1 MEAALPLCGL
11 SPFPPADK
19 ERRSAV
25 PSPVDIST
33 PNMKKKKKKK
43 RLEDDHSLLLTDGQA
58 LKQKKKREEEEEEDK
73 HMHEK
78 KEREERDEINMIPA
92 DGSTRKQKKKIRDEE
107 NRVVPAVGLTDQE
120 TKKKKT
126 QDKVEDDNV
135 LLPASAYTQKE
146 KKNLEEAHSVFP
158 ADKSSRKK
166 RKRQEEKDDIDDS
179 VSTADELACKTKK
192 SKKIEE
198 AEDDDGVLL
207 ADVQKEKKKKKKKEK
222 RQEENMLPV
231 DSAANKHK
239 KKKKKRDDED
249 EESIF
254 PADAHTQTKQRTV
267 EEEGGIL
274 LPGVQETEE
283 MMRMEEEEVAAA
295 TEEING
301 SEARDGPVSLET
313 DATVIGDDDD
323 VLSPVL
329 VAQLEEFVPNVRTRP
344 LREIRK
350 LLHHDLHR
358 FQIFKEQGLQIRWG
372 RFTREENQRIRD
384 NMAHLLS
391 VTGIASTEQLL
402 FPHRYKDLEAEIRKL
417 KKQHSFIEA
426 IAEGIP
432 RPCRQVLT
440 RALKLDT
447 TNHMGKF
454 SEEELQHLI
463 KLQKIHG
470 NDWSIIAKKMGR
482 SKFALQKRFAQTS
495 SGRGTWTSEE
505 EARLKEAV
513 KAHLEVMA
521 RPSSADSKDG
531 QLTLR
536 QLCQRLPWM
545 EISQYVRTRNW
556 NQCRLKWFSV
566 LRYRL
571 AEKTHRKSPKGLRIK
586 IQLIST
592 LYALNIEDARDIDW
606 EEVSE
611 IVGGVTPVCVQKL
624 FRSLKVCYVPGW
636 SQLSYGEI
644 IDFLQDR
651 VAPRLQD
658 QLCRYS
664 QYVEEDEA
672 EEQLPPNDS
681 YALFDIFTSGEDGDF
696 VEVDNTQ
703 RSKRRSDRWLECAP
717 IPFEEVTQTTGDD
730 AQPNGQSEPLT
741 SDT

>member
-1 MEAALPLCGL
+1 
-11 SPFPPADK
+11 
-19 ERRSAV
+19 
-25 PSPVDIST
+25 
-33 PNMKKKKKKK
+33 MKKKKKKK

-267 EEEGGIL
+267 EEE
-274 LPGVQETEE
+274 
-283 MMRMEEEEVAAA
+283 
-295 TEEING
+295 
-301 SEARDGPVSLET
+301 
-313 DATVIGDDDD
+313 
-323 VLSPVL
+323 
-329 VAQLEEFVPNVRTRP
+329 
-344 LREIRK
+344 
-350 LLHHDLHR
+350 
-358 FQIFKEQGLQIRWG
+358 GLQIRWG

-636 SQLSYGEI
+636 SQLSYG
-644 IDFLQDR
+644 
-651 VAPRLQD
+651 D